1 MTALGISWSWI
12 AVAASSVGAALL
24 ALSFLRPR
32 NRERVVPSIM
42 LWLGDAASS
51 RRRVLWRRL
60 SCPLSLLAAALAAF
74 FMLLSLAE
82 PVWEPPFSAPPQRRV
97 AVASPEAFAEARKF
111 AARLDP
117 LRTALVRAEGG
128 GEVVSDFGSPTRLCR
143 SGDGSGQAPDWHEV
157 SVLAQK
163 LAGPGGIVH
172 VFSAVPP
179 PQLPDKAVFHR
190 VGAPEKYDAA
200 PPLAV
205 FPVNAD
211 DAKRRAL
218 DELSGIAVA
227 AAAERA
233 DLVCDMSGDWSELEK
248 RLYASETYMAEPSGQ
263 EIEVSSVPP
272 EAPRRRPVRLGMAF
286 AVLALI
292 AAAADFLL
300 WQRGKI
306 V

>member
-1 MTALGISWSWI
+1 MRALGMPWSWI
-12 AVAASSVGAALL
+12 AVAVSSVVAALL
-24 ALSFLRPR
+24 TLSFLRPR

-60 SCPLSLLAAALAAF
+60 SRPLSLLAAFLAAF

-82 PVWEPPFSAPPQRRV
+82 PVWEPPFSAPPRRRV
-97 AVASPEAFAEARKF
+97 VVASPGAFDKAQKF

-128 GEVVSDFGSPTRLCR
+128 GEVVSDFGSPARLCR
-143 SGDGSGQAPDWHEV
+143 SSDGSGQASDWHAV
-157 SVLAQK
+157 SVLARK
-163 LAGPGGIVH
+163 LAGSGGIVH

-179 PQLPDKAVFHR
+179 SQMPENAVFHR
-190 VGAPEKYDAA
+190 VGAPEKYDAV

-205 FPVNAD
+205 FPVDAD
-211 DAKRRAL
+211 DAGRRAL
-218 DELSGIAVA
+218 DELPGTTVA
-227 AAAERA
+227 ADAESA
-233 DLVCDMSGDWSELEK
+233 DLVCDVSGDWSELEK
-248 RLYASETYMAEPSGQ
+248 RLCASETYMAEPTGQ
-263 EIEVSSVPP
+263 KVEVPSVPP

-286 AVLALI
+286 AALALI